1 MAEEDITLQVNTYY
15 YVGVDGGGTKCRA
28 EVFNAEGECL
38 GAGVAGPANVARASE
53 VARQSIVNA
62 VTAALSDAGLDA
74 PEVLS
79 HTAVGAGL
87 AGANLPSAAGALR
100 DWQHPFAAFA
110 FTSDLHAAMLGAHS
124 GHNGAVLVCGTG
136 SCAASLV
143 DGGLRQYG
151 GHGFVLGD
159 KGSGAWMGR
168 QAAMHT
174 LEAID
179 GIAQRTEL
187 ADKVCDHFACDTP
200 LAFVDRLNA
209 APPADFGELS
219 PIILSL
225 AEAGDAQAKRI
236 VTDGAAYLSSIAERA
251 LNDCNGKLVL
261 VGGVAGY
268 ITPWLSQAVQNAI
281 VPAQHGPEWGAFY
294 FQQHAK

>member
-1 MAEEDITLQVNTYY
+1 MAEEDITLQVKTYY

-62 VTAALSDAGLDA
+62 VTTALYDAGLDA

-87 AGANLPSAAGALR
+87 AGANLPSAAGALQN
-100 DWQHPFAAFA
+100 WQHPFAAFG

-124 GHNGAVLVCGTG
+124 GQNGAVLVCGTG

-143 DGGLRQYG
+143 DTKLHQYG

-168 QAAMHT
+168 QAVMYT

-179 GIAQRTEL
+179 GVAVHTDL
-187 ADKVCDHFACDTP
+187 ADRVCDHFACNTT
-200 LAFVDRLNA
+200 LALVDRLHA

-225 AEAGDAQAKRI
+225 AERGDEQANRI
-236 VTDGAAYLSSIAERA
+236 VKDGAAYLSTIAQRA
-251 LNDCNGKLVL
+251 LNDCSGKLVL

-268 ITPWLSQAVQNAI
+268 IKPWLSQVVQNAI